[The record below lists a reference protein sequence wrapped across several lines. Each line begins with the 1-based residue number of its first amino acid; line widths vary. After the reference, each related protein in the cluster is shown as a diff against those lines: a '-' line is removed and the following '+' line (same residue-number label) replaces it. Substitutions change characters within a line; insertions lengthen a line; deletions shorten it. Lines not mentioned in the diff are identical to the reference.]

1 MSLRL
6 QLTLLQLQ
14 LVVVVVLLLLGHCW
28 GRAHPQ
34 NPFEKIAVGALGV
47 GSQIMNSLQ
56 EGAKAS
62 QQLNFDNALMAV
74 HSKTDVGY
82 GDAMRGNVD
91 DSDSSESDE
100 RRRRRRRRRS
110 ANSLLSRH
118 LALHRHK
125 RSPCMM
131 MGATTESPDEV
142 EARRR
147 RARKRAAN
155 NASRTR
161 INKSS
166 SKKKKLLEAA
176 ERRRRQ
182 APQQDQQQGQLG
194 PQQGP
199 SLGERVKYFWLSIVD
214 NVADAVQQMR
224 QRIKGAAAQAADG
237 MQSM

>member
-1 MSLRL
+1 ML
-6 QLTLLQLQ
+6 
-14 LVVVVVLLLLGHCW
+14 LLLLGHCW
-28 GRAHPQ
+28 GRAQPQ

-62 QQLNFDNALMAV
+62 QQLNFDNGLMAV

-82 GDAMRGNVD
+82 GDAMRGNAD

-100 RRRRRRRRRS
+100 KRRRRRRRHS
-110 ANSLLSRH
+110 QLSRH

-166 SKKKKLLEAA
+166 GKKKKLLEAA

-182 APQQDQQQGQLG
+182 APQQQQQLG

-214 NVADAVQQMR
+214 NMADAVQQMR
-224 QRIKGAAAQAADG
+224 QRIKGAAAQAANG
-237 MQSM
+237 VQSM